1 MTPKR
6 KILVAT
12 TIYGDPRLGTVKYAY
27 HQAVARLV
35 GNADLDFLALP
46 AGVQAD
52 IVRARSGIVR
62 DALAYSGGTASG
74 IFWLDEDVVAPA
86 EVLGSLLTKL
96 LDSGHDYCGVPY
108 PKKRLHWD
116 RVIEWFRTHDRAPTG
131 AELAA
136 AAFDYTA
143 TVMEQTEADKARGDG
158 TVELPVVGGFAKV
171 DRLGL
176 GFTYTSRACLE
187 RMVRCYSNPN
197 DSMRRGGAHRNPYL
211 PRARRRGAARDGGAL
226 PASRAQPR
234 PAHRRLLVLRT
245 VARDRRGDPHVGRQV
260 AAPSTSVRL
269 RMGRPRVWRGRRPP
283 CTFLLIRY
291 RLPARGETNMAKHE
305 TGSEETITISRE
317 GTRRRRRH
325 RRAGRARRAGSDARA
340 QAHRRAGPGR
350 RAPRES
356 SARGGHGSCASVPC
370 KAPNGATFDAK
381 QARGNKGWRTIT
393 LENYELPRHRGA
405 AARVARGVHENPDG
419 SLRPRGEERGFQ
431 ALLVGDLVRY
441 CQNAELLPVDA
452 EDVARSRAAKAN
464 DQAAE

>member
-1 MTPKR
+1 MKR

-35 GNADLDFLALP
+35 GNADLDFAALP

-62 DALAYSGGTASG
+62 DALVYAGGTASG

-136 AAFDYTA
+136 AAFDYAA

-197 DSMRRGGAHRNPYL
+197 DSMGEGAHIETPTYL
-211 PRARRRGAARDGGAL
+211 ERVGGEQRETVAL
-226 PASRAQPR
+226 FQ
-234 PAHRRLLVLRT
+234 LLVRNRVLLTDDYSFCERWR
-245 VARDRRGDPHVGRQV
+245 AIGGEIHMWAGKSPLQHVG
-260 AAPSTSVRL
+260 AFA
-269 RMGRPRVWRGRRPP
+269 
-283 CTFLLIRY
+283 Y
-291 RLPARGETNMAKHE
+291 
-305 TGSEETITISRE
+305 
-317 GTRRRRRH
+317 
-325 RRAGRARRAGSDARA
+325 
-340 QAHRRAGPGR
+340 
-350 RAPRES
+350 
-356 SARGGHGSCASVPC
+356 
-370 KAPNGATFDAK
+370 GATEGM
-381 QARGNKGWRTIT
+381 AR
-393 LENYELPRHRGA
+393 
-405 AARVARGVHENPDG
+405 
-419 SLRPRGEERGFQ
+419 
-431 ALLVGDLVRY
+431 
-441 CQNAELLPVDA
+441 
-452 EDVARSRAAKAN
+452 
-464 DQAAE
+464 

>member
-1 MTPKR
+1 MKR

-62 DALAYSGGTASG
+62 DALAYAGGTASG

-116 RVIEWFRTHDRAPTG
+116 RVIEWFRTHERAPTG
-131 AELAA
+131 AELAE

-197 DSMRRGGAHRNPYL
+197 DSMGEGAHIETPTYL
-211 PRARRRGAARDGGAL
+211 ERVGGEQRETVAL
-226 PASRAQPR
+226 FQ
-234 PAHRRLLVLRT
+234 LLVRN
-245 VARDRRGDPHVGRQV
+245 
-260 AAPSTSVRL
+260 
-269 RMGRPRVWRGRRPP
+269 RVLLTDDYSFCERWRAIG
-283 CTFLLIRY
+283 
-291 RLPARGETNMAKHE
+291 GEIHMW
-305 TGSEETITISRE
+305 
-317 GTRRRRRH
+317 
-325 RRAGRARRAGSDARA
+325 AGKSPLHHIGAFAY
-340 QAHRRAGPGR
+340 
-350 RAPRES
+350 
-356 SARGGHGSCASVPC
+356 
-370 KAPNGATFDAK
+370 GATEGM
-381 QARGNKGWRTIT
+381 AR
-393 LENYELPRHRGA
+393 
-405 AARVARGVHENPDG
+405 
-419 SLRPRGEERGFQ
+419 
-431 ALLVGDLVRY
+431 
-441 CQNAELLPVDA
+441 
-452 EDVARSRAAKAN
+452 
-464 DQAAE
+464 

>member
-1 MTPKR
+1 MKR

-116 RVIEWFRTHDRAPTG
+116 RIIEWFRTHDRPPTG

-187 RMVRCYSNPN
+187 RLVGHYGSLATN
-197 DSMRRGGAHRNPYL
+197 RGHLGMDRSDLVELRVAQSETPTYL
-211 PRARRRGAARDGGAL
+211 ERVGGEQRETVAL
-226 PASRAQPR
+226 FQ
-234 PAHRRLLVLRT
+234 LLVRNRVMLTDDYSFCERWR
-245 VARDRRGDPHVGRQV
+245 AIGGEIHMWAGKSPLQHVG
-260 AAPSTSVRL
+260 AFA
-269 RMGRPRVWRGRRPP
+269 
-283 CTFLLIRY
+283 Y
-291 RLPARGETNMAKHE
+291 
-305 TGSEETITISRE
+305 
-317 GTRRRRRH
+317 
-325 RRAGRARRAGSDARA
+325 
-340 QAHRRAGPGR
+340 
-350 RAPRES
+350 
-356 SARGGHGSCASVPC
+356 
-370 KAPNGATFDAK
+370 GAT
-381 QARGNKGWRTIT
+381 
-393 LENYELPRHRGA
+393 L
-405 AARVARGVHENPDG
+405 
-419 SLRPRGEERGFQ
+419 
-431 ALLVGDLVRY
+431 
-441 CQNAELLPVDA
+441 
-452 EDVARSRAAKAN
+452 
-464 DQAAE
+464 